1 MRALAPELAV
11 CAENGSFP
19 ASHYSE
25 ALCQGTTLVGPLK
38 TTAMRA
44 LAPEALLSGP
54 VERFSAACL
63 ARTHLLRIE

>member
-1 MRALAPELAV
+1 
-11 CAENGSFP
+11 
-19 ASHYSE
+19 
-25 ALCQGTTLVGPLK
+25 LCQGTTLVGPLK